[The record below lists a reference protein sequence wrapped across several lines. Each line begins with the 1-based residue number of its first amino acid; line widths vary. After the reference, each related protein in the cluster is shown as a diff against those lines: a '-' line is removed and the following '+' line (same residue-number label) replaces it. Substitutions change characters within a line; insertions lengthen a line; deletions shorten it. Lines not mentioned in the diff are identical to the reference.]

1 MLNES
6 FTRTFVELS
15 VELSE
20 LSLNESSMS
29 TSVSSL
35 KESSMSTSRSYSVL
49 PAMIVPPV
57 VATMLPSPTFVA
69 VFSTSLLTPTMLSSA
84 QIAVFVDWSLTTSRS
99 SMYE

>member
-1 MLNES
+1 ML
-6 FTRTFVELS
+6 

-20 LSLNESSMS
+20 LSLNESSIS

-69 VFSTSLLTPTMLSSA
+69 VFSTSLLTATMLSSA
-84 QIAVFVDWSLTTSRS
+84 QIAVFVDWSLITSRS